1 MCLKFPVRRSP
12 ATTRQGTPAARIRRE
27 AVTYQ
32 GVGWGDAEEGREPSV
47 SLPLT
52 YCDQDAGRAGTP

>member
-12 ATTRQGTPAARIRRE
+12 VTTRQGTPAARIRRE
-27 AVTYQ
+27 AVTREF
-32 GVGWGDAEEGREPSV
+32 GGGDAEEGREPSV

-52 YCDQDAGRAGTP
+52 YCNQDADRAGTP